1 MRSIHARGPARPEAA
16 LTPLIDM
23 AMLLI
28 VFFVLVSQIG
38 ATDHVPMRL
47 PRPQPSA
54 AVPPGREAR
63 AVLNA
68 ISDGQGNVRAWRFAG
83 TDHPGGDEGLR
94 RVAAEVTRTLQAQ
107 PGVEIHLRADA
118 DLAYAQIAPGL
129 ETISRAAA
137 AASPN
142 APVRLR
148 VAVRR
153 EDDDG

>member
-1 MRSIHARGPARPEAA
+1 M
-16 LTPLIDM
+16 TPLIDM

-68 ISDGQGNVRAWRFAG
+68 ISDGQGRVKAWRFAG
-83 TDHPGGDEGLR
+83 TDHAGGAAGLEA
-94 RVAAEVTRTLQAQ
+94 VAVAVAGTLRAQ

-118 DLAYAQIAPGL
+118 DLAYAEIAPAL
-129 ETISRAAA
+129 EAISQAAA
-137 AASPN
+137 QASSG

-153 EDDDG
+153 EDGGG

>member
-1 MRSIHARGPARPEAA
+1 M
-16 LTPLIDM
+16 TPLIDM

-38 ATDHVPMRL
+38 ASDHVPMKL

-54 AVPPGREAR
+54 AVPAGREPR

-68 ISDGQGNVRAWRFAG
+68 LSDGEGHVKAWRFAG
-83 TDHPGGDEGLR
+83 TDHPGGTVGLKA
-94 RVAAEVTRTLQAQ
+94 VAAAVAAAIRSQ

-118 DLAYAQIAPGL
+118 DLPYAEIAPAL
-129 ETISRAAA
+129 ETISEAAA
-137 AASPN
+137 KASPE

-148 VAVRR
+148 VAVRQ
-153 EDDDG
+153 EEAGG